1 MASDDVVALLTQAV
15 NRLASA
21 LSSLHSDVDRL
32 FPAEEPTPAEHKD

>member
-21 LSSLHSDVDRL
+21 LKQLHEDIDRL
-32 FPAEEPTPAEHKD
+32 YPAEEQTPAEH